1 MLAVLVAAV
10 QGGRSQQ
17 SVLDAGWELLTTSPS
32 TLYSKQTFS
41 GSSSTGPA
49 RRRRQTSQLPCSH
62 QEEEHR
68 ALVTPLDRKDRQGCQ
83 VDPVQ
88 PLPSPRFSCLT
99 VN

>member
-10 QGGRSQQ
+10 QVGRSQQ
-17 SVLDAGWELLTTSPS
+17 SVLDAGWELLTTS
-32 TLYSKQTFS
+32 
-41 GSSSTGPA
+41 SSTGPA
-49 RRRRQTSQLPCSH
+49 RRRRQTSLLPCSH

-68 ALVTPLDRKDRQGCQ
+68 AQVTPLDRRDRQGCQ

-88 PLPSPRFSCLT
+88 PLPSPQFSCLT